1 MRVRVGGVSVE
12 RGDLLEQRLGLRGDE
27 EECLTLTL
35 TLTLTLSL
43 GLSLSLSLSLTLT
56 LTLTLTFS
64 SKVSGCEVTRRNAPR
79 KKKRQTGTW

>member
-27 EECLTLTL
+27 EE
-35 TLTLTLSL
+35 
-43 GLSLSLSLSLTLT
+43 GLTLT

-64 SKVSGCEVTRRNAPR
+64 SKDSGCEVTRRNAPR